1 MPALGAALEVGWK
14 PQVGLDELILETAD
28 YYSRRGDYRKQQE
41 EENQA
46 AYASL

>member
-1 MPALGAALEVGWK
+1 LEMGWK

-28 YYSRRGDYRKQQE
+28 YYRTRADYRKEQE
-41 EENQA
+41 ERQA

>member
-1 MPALGAALEVGWK
+1 MPSGDIPTVGWK
-14 PQVGLDELILETAD
+14 PQVGLNELILETAD
-28 YYSRRGDYRKQQE
+28 YYSRREDYRKQL